1 MKSTLLKPADVEP
14 KWIVIDAEDAVVGR
28 LASYI
33 AKRLRGKHRADYT
46 PHVDCGDFVVVVNAE
61 KVAFTGSKRT
71 DKVYYRHT
79 GHPGGIKS
87 TTAEKVLD
95 GRFPERALSLAV
107 KRMLPKESPLARK
120 QFSKLRIYA
129 GPDHPHEAQ
138 TPEVI
143 DFASMNS
150 KNKKAA

>member
-1 MKSTLLKPADVEP
+1 
-14 KWIVIDAEDAVVGR
+14 
-28 LASYI
+28 
-33 AKRLRGKHRADYT
+33 
-46 PHVDCGDFVVVVNAE
+46 
-61 KVAFTGSKRT
+61 KRT

-138 TPEVI
+138 SPESI
-143 DFASMNS
+143 DFKSMNS
-150 KNKKAA
+150 KNQKAA